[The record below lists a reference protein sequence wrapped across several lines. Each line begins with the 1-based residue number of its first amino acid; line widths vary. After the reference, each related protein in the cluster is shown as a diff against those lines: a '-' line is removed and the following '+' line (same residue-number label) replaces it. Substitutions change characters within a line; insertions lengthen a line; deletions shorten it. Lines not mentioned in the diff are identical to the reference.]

1 MLPRFRAH
9 AAGEGGAPVMAEGES
24 TKAIAGRLAVSVKTV
39 ETYRQQIMEKL
50 DLHSVAE
57 LTKYAIREGLTEL

>member
-1 MLPRFRAH
+1 VLTPRER
-9 AAGEGGAPVMAEGES
+9 EVLQLMAEGKP
-24 TKAIAGRLAVSVKTV
+24 TKAIAAHLAVSVKTV

-57 LTKYAIREGLTEL
+57 LTKYAVREGLTEL